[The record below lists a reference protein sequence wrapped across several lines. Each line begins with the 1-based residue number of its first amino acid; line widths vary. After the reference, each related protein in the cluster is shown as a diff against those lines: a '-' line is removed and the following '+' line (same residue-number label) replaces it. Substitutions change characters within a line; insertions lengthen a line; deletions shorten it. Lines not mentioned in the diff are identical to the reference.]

1 MTESPVQLVERLMTV
16 LPARDATA
24 FTAEFADDAVFE
36 MPFAPPGVPGR
47 IVGRTAIRDAL
58 RQGWAA
64 TSAVQVHAVH
74 PQIYATDDPEVVVV
88 ETEVEVTRPGE
99 ERVRVRSAINVIR
112 VRAGEVV
119 LYRDYLDS
127 ARFRHPG
134 NSGAEGDSRS

>member
-1 MTESPVQLVERLMTV
+1 MTESPVHLVERLMAV
-16 LPARDATA
+16 LPARDAAA
-24 FTAEFADDAVFE
+24 FTADFADDAVFE

-64 TSAVQVHAVH
+64 AASAAQVHAIH

-127 ARFRHPG
+127 ARFRHG
-134 NSGAEGDSRS
+134 RADEASVTGG